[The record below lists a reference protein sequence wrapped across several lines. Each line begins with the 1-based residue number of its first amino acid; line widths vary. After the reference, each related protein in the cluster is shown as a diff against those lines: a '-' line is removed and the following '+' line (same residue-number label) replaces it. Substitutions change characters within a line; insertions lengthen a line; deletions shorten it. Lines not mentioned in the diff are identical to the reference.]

1 MNLTLN
7 KDNYVTTK
15 SKERKIYENVQSSQK
30 SAKEIKKHEA
40 KKKRLQLDVF
50 LKLVKNSKDKIIIK

>member
-1 MNLTLN
+1 MIDQIFLN
-7 KDNYVTTK
+7 KDTYVTTK
-15 SKERKIYENVQSSQK
+15 SKEIKIYENLPQR

-50 LKLVKNSKDKIIIK
+50 LKLVKIVKAKYNYK